1 MGRIEQRRPSQKAS
15 FMFYILCLPH
25 GWAAGLLSKGALYG
39 GCAKGEI
46 AAQVVK
52 RGRGHPRAYLLPS
65 PVGKATDPEETFRPA
80 VCPRSKV
87 GSPIPFAIAA
97 CGICVCVVH
106 LADIST
112 VHAMQ
117 QAHSDACSLHRQ
129 NGAWQV
135 STSTVCTD

>member
-1 MGRIEQRRPSQKAS
+1 M
-15 FMFYILCLPH
+15 
-25 GWAAGLLSKGALYG
+25 
-39 GCAKGEI
+39 

-87 GSPIPFAIAA
+87 SSPIPFTKAA
-97 CGICVCVVH
+97 CGTCVVH

-112 VHAMQ
+112 VHATQ

-129 NGAWQV
+129 NGSCQV
-135 STSTVCTD
+135 SMSRALYAPISTQQHITPARLVSI

>member
-1 MGRIEQRRPSQKAS
+1 MGFLVMGQGNI
-15 FMFYILCLPH
+15 ILR
-25 GWAAGLLSKGALYG
+25 GYAEGK
-39 GCAKGEI
+39 I

-87 GSPIPFAIAA
+87 GSPTPFTKAA
-97 CGICVCVVH
+97 CGICVVH
-106 LADIST
+106 LGDIST

-129 NGAWQV
+129 SGAYRV
-135 STSTVCTD
+135 SMFTSTVCTD